1 MRQSRGIRDV
11 SSPNTIERTHTIKCG
26 HIGHKGEG
34 RGEGSGGGEGLGGGK
49 ESNLTCKYIER
60 LENHIYQISI

>member
-34 RGEGSGGGEGLGGGK
+34 RGGGEGLGGGG
-49 ESNLTCKYIER
+49 ESNLTCTGT
-60 LENHIYQISI
+60 